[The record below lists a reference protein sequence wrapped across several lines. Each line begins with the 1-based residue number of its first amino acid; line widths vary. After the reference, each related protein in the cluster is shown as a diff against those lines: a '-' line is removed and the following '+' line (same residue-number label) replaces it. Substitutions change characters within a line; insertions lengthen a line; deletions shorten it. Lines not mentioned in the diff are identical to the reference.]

1 MQKDYKTTFVN
12 YKSTIVKFKATFV
25 KFKTKIVNYFY
36 WKWRVKNAELQDYN
50 CKLKT
55 KIVNYNISI
64 VNFVNYKTTI
74 VKYNRVV
81 SNLGF
86 LRLYKIGNFTSEYC
100 PRINNCKYVK
110 KYLQLYFS
118 LWNILLVV
126 KHFLCSLNQLT
137 DSHIISI
144 SIACQEYS
152 ISQKFRNGSNTEIGP
167 FVLCRRYRDIP
178 V

>member
-64 VNFVNYKTTI
+64 VN
-74 VKYNRVV
+74 
-81 SNLGF
+81 NL
-86 LRLYKIGNFTSEYC
+86 S
-100 PRINNCKYVK
+100 
-110 KYLQLYFS
+110 
-118 LWNILLVV
+118 
-126 KHFLCSLNQLT
+126 
-137 DSHIISI
+137 
-144 SIACQEYS
+144 
-152 ISQKFRNGSNTEIGP
+152 
-167 FVLCRRYRDIP
+167 
-178 V
+178 